1 MSMLYSAYFIFFD
14 ADAGAGAN
22 AEADINGG
30 AKRWRQR

>member
-1 MSMLYSAYFIFFD
+1 MLYSAYFIFFD